1 MNCKTPLSILFILL
15 ANSVFA
21 QINTLN
27 PTDFLEKLQSVENPQ
42 LLDLRDDTDF
52 SIGHL
57 KKAVNFDYNADDF
70 EGFVLN
76 RFAQN
81 QPLFIYCYAGIRSN
95 EAKIY
100 LSELGFKNVI
110 ELERGFTNWTASSKP
125 YVSSRAFTKPIAAF
139 TVKDLDREI
148 KVNQVLLVDFYADW
162 CGPCK
167 KMKPILQKIARENPN
182 VKLLQVDA
190 DKSEDIVNAY
200 NVNEIP
206 TLILFKNGR
215 QNWRDSGIKTE
226 GELRS
231 VIQ

>member
-1 MNCKTPLSILFILL
+1 MQHRNLLVFLFILF
-15 ANSVFA
+15 ANSLFA
-21 QINTLN
+21 QTTTLG
-27 PTDFLEKLQSVENPQ
+27 PTDFLEKLKSVENPQ
-42 LLDLRDDTDF
+42 LLDLRNDTDF

-57 KKAVNFDYNADDF
+57 KKAVNFDYNADGF
-70 EGFVLN
+70 EEFVLN

-81 QPLFIYCYAGIRSN
+81 QPLFVYCYAGIRSSQ
-95 EAKIY
+95 AKIY
-100 LSELGFKNVI
+100 LSELGFKNVV
-110 ELERGFTNWTASSKP
+110 ELEKGFANWTANSKP

-139 TVKDLDREI
+139 TIKDLDQEI
-148 KVNQVLLVDFYADW
+148 KTNQVLLVDFYADW

-167 KMKPILQKIARENPN
+167 KMKPILQKIAKANPN
-182 VKLLQVDA
+182 VKLLQIDA

-200 NVNEIP
+200 QVNEIP

-226 GELRS
+226 QELRS

>member
-1 MNCKTPLSILFILL
+1 MNRSVILL
-15 ANSVFA
+15 FLLLLFSFGLKA
-21 QINTLN
+21 QIKSLN
-27 PTDFLEKLQSVENPQ
+27 PNDFSEHLKSIENAQ
-42 LLDLRDDTDF
+42 LLDLRNDNDF
-52 SIGHL
+52 KAGHI
-57 KKAVNFDYNADDF
+57 KKAVNFDYNTDGF
-70 EGFVLN
+70 EDFVLN

-95 EAKIY
+95 EAKVY

-110 ELERGFTNWTASSKP
+110 ELENGFTNWTSKSKP
-125 YVSSRAFTKPIAAF
+125 YVSSQAFTKPVAAF

-148 KVNQVLLVDFYADW
+148 KTNQVLLVDFYADW

-200 NVNEIP
+200 KVNEIP